1 MHMSTKVTY
10 DVQGVSKK
18 KKKLVRQKE
27 NIDTFTYHNMYYISH
42 LFKTMAYV
50 YCV

>member
-1 MHMSTKVTY
+1 MHMSVKVTY

-18 KKKLVRQKE
+18 KKKKVHQKE
-27 NIDTFTYHNMYYISH
+27 NIDTFTHHSVYYISL

>member
-1 MHMSTKVTY
+1 MSAKVTY

-18 KKKLVRQKE
+18 KKLVHQKE
-27 NIDTFTYHNMYYISH
+27 NIDTFTYHSIYYISH
-42 LFKTMAYV
+42 LLKTMAYV

>member
-1 MHMSTKVTY
+1 MSVKVTY

-18 KKKLVRQKE
+18 KKVHQKE
-27 NIDTFTYHNMYYISH
+27 NIDTFMHHSVYYISH